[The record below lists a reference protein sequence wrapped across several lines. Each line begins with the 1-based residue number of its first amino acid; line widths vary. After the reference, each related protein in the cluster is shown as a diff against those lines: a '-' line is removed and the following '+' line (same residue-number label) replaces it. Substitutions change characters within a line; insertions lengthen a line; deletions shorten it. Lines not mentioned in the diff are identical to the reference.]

1 MSQWIERIQGHALFK
16 ELADLEQSLE
26 SSREAAQADSTSFD
40 AWERIERV
48 TKFIRTFLSG
58 IDPLLVPPSH
68 LSNSHSQV
76 QQARSQ
82 LNNFASNRNVAHL
95 NEANNQLDNVL
106 SYLGSIPR
114 LDKVTSTQELTEAS
128 SSYKKSISSLVRSL
142 EKQLTGVVEEKN
154 SLQSKLQELTAEVA
168 AQKQRADNV
177 IAQMQQQFSAAQ
189 EVRQS
194 EAAAIETKR
203 ANEFEITE
211 KSRVEDF
218 EKAKVAREKYFSEFM
233 LAAKV
238 QHDALLQEL
247 STKSNALIDALET
260 QKAHAEKI
268 VGIISTEAVAHG
280 YGKTA
285 NEERDAA
292 KGWRIVAVVALIV
305 WIIAGL
311 IFFALT
317 FDKELS
323 PSALA
328 RQFLIS
334 TPFVL
339 LAGFAALQVSKHQ
352 RAERINRQ
360 QELEIAAI
368 DPYLATFDD
377 DTRNEVKRT
386 LADKLFGQRE
396 VEPQKGESK
405 QMLDTVTD
413 TLKAVRQL
421 QESLTRNINN

>member
-16 ELADLEQSLE
+16 ELSDLEQSLE
-26 SSREAAQADSTSFD
+26 SSREAAQADSTAFD

-48 TKFIRTFLSG
+48 AKFTRAFLSES
-58 IDPLLVPPSH
+58 DPLLVPPSH
-68 LSNSHSQV
+68 LSNAHGQV

-114 LDKVTSTQELTEAS
+114 LEKSASVQELGEAA
-128 SSYKKSISSLVRSL
+128 SSYKKSLGGLVRSL
-142 EKQLTGVVEEKN
+142 EKQIAGVVEEKN
-154 SLQSKLQELTAEVA
+154 TLQTKLQELTAEVT
-168 AQKQRADNV
+168 AQKQRADSV

-189 EVRQS
+189 DARQTES
-194 EAAAIETKR
+194 TALETKR
-203 ANEFEITE
+203 STEFEEAEETRAE
-211 KSRVEDF
+211 KS
-218 EKAKVAREKYFSEFM
+218 EKSELARKNSFTDLLTTSR
-233 LAAKV
+233 L
-238 QHDALLQEL
+238 QHDSLREEL
-247 STKSNALIDALET
+247 STKGDSLIGALET
-260 QKAHAEKI
+260 QKAQAEKV

-292 KGWRIVAVVALIV
+292 KGWRIVAVVALVV
-305 WIIAGL
+305 WILAGL
-311 IFFALT
+311 VFFGMT
-317 FDKELS
+317 YDKELS
-323 PSALA
+323 LSALA

-352 RAERINRQ
+352 RAERFNRQ

-368 DPYLATFDD
+368 EPYLATFDD

-386 LADKLFGQRE
+386 LAEKLFGQRE
-396 VEPQKGESK
+396 AEPIKGDSK
-405 QMLDTVTD
+405 HLLETMTD
-413 TLKAVRQL
+413 TLKTVKQL
-421 QESLTRNINN
+421 QESLTKK

>member
-1 MSQWIERIQGHALFK
+1 MSQWIERIQGHAVFK

-26 SSREAAQADSTSFD
+26 SSREAAQADSTTFD

-48 TKFIRTFLSG
+48 AKFIRAFLSD
-58 IDPLLVPPSH
+58 IDPLLVPLSH
-68 LSNSHSQV
+68 LSNAHSQL
-76 QQARSQ
+76 QQVRNQ
-82 LNNFASNRNVAHL
+82 LNSFAGNRNVGHL

-114 LDKVTSTQELTEAS
+114 LDMAVSTQELGEAA
-128 SSYKKSISSLVRSL
+128 SSYKKSIGGLVRSL
-142 EKQLTGVVEEKN
+142 EKQLVAVVTEKN
-154 SLQSKLQELTAEVA
+154 SLQNKLQELTAEVA

-189 EVRQS
+189 EARQS
-194 EAAAIETKR
+194 EATSLETKR
-203 ANEFEITE
+203 SNEFE
-211 KSRVEDF
+211 
-218 EKAKVAREKYFSEFM
+218 VAEEERAQESEEALASQGKNFSEF
-233 LAAKV
+233 LTASKA
-238 QHDALLQEL
+238 QHDALRDDL
-247 STKSNALIDALET
+247 SSQGKSLIAALET
-260 QKAHAEKI
+260 QKSHAEKV

-292 KGWRIVAVVALIV
+292 KLWRIVAVTALVV
-305 WIIAGL
+305 WIVAGVV
-311 IFFALT
+311 FFGLT
-317 FDKELS
+317 YDKDLS
-323 PSALA
+323 LSALA

-368 DPYLATFDD
+368 DPYLATFDG
-377 DTRNEVKRT
+377 DTRNEVKRA
-386 LADKLFGQRE
+386 LAEKLFGQRDA
-396 VEPQKGESK
+396 EPQKGDSK
-405 QMLDTVTD
+405 QMLDAVSD
-413 TLKAVRQL
+413 TLKTVKQL
-421 QESLTRNINN
+421 QESLTKNKAE

>member
-1 MSQWIERIQGHALFK
+1 MSQWIERIQGHAVFK

-26 SSREAAQADSTSFD
+26 SSREAAQADSTAFD

-48 TKFIRTFLSG
+48 TKFIRTFLSDV
-58 IDPLLVPPSH
+58 DPLLVPPSH
-68 LSNSHSQV
+68 LSNAHSQL
-76 QQARSQ
+76 QQVRNQ
-82 LNNFASNRNVAHL
+82 LNSFAGNRNVAHL

-106 SYLGSIPR
+106 SYLASIPR
-114 LDKVTSTQELTEAS
+114 LERAASTQELGDAA
-128 SSYKKSISSLVRSL
+128 SSYKKSIGGLIRSL
-142 EKQLTGVVEEKN
+142 EKQLSGLVAEKDV
-154 SLQSKLQELTAEVA
+154 LHTRLQELTAEVA

-189 EVRQS
+189 EARQS
-194 EAAAIETKR
+194 EASSLETKR
-203 ANEFEITE
+203 SNEFEVAQDERTQE
-211 KSRVEDF
+211 SEQALATHAKSV
-218 EKAKVAREKYFSEFM
+218 SEF
-233 LAAKV
+233 LTTSKT
-238 QHDALLQEL
+238 QHDALREDL
-247 STKSNALIDALET
+247 SRESKSLIAALET
-260 QKAHAEKI
+260 QKAHAEKV

-292 KGWRIVAVVALIV
+292 KGWRIVAVIALVV
-305 WIIAGL
+305 WIVAGL
-311 IFFALT
+311 VFFGLT
-317 FDKELS
+317 YDKDLS
-323 PSALA
+323 FSALA

-386 LADKLFGQRE
+386 LAEKLFGQRE
-396 VEPQKGESK
+396 LEATKGDSK
-405 QMLDTVTD
+405 NVLDTVTD
-413 TLKAVRQL
+413 IAKGMKQV
-421 QESLTRNINN
+421 QEALTKK

>member
-1 MSQWIERIQGHALFK
+1 MSQWIERIQGHAVFK

-26 SSREAAQADSTSFD
+26 SSREAAQIDSAAFD

-48 TKFIRTFLSG
+48 TKFIRNFFSD

-68 LSNSHSQV
+68 LSNAHTQLQQV
-76 QQARSQ
+76 RKQ
-82 LNNFASNRNVAHL
+82 LNNFAGNRNVGHL

-106 SYLGSIPR
+106 SHLGGIPR
-114 LDKVTSTQELTEAS
+114 LDKAASSQELGEAA
-128 SSYKKSISSLVRSL
+128 SSYKKSIGGLVRSL
-142 EKQLTGVVEEKN
+142 EKQLATVVSEKN
-154 SLQSKLQELTAEVA
+154 VLQTKLQELTAEVT

-189 EVRQS
+189 EARQS
-194 EAAAIETKR
+194 EASTLETKR
-203 ANEFEITE
+203 TSEFEAAEEEREQASEQALATHQ
-211 KSRVEDF
+211 KGFSDF
-218 EKAKVAREKYFSEFM
+218 LTAS
-233 LAAKV
+233 KV
-238 QHDALLQEL
+238 QHDALRDDL
-247 STKSNALIDALET
+247 STQGKYLISALET
-260 QKAHAEKI
+260 QKAHAEKV

-292 KGWRIVAVVALIV
+292 KGWRIVAVVALVV
-305 WIIAGL
+305 WILAGL
-311 IFFALT
+311 VFFGLT
-317 FDKELS
+317 YDKDLS
-323 PSALA
+323 LSALA

-377 DTRNEVKRT
+377 ETRNEVKRG
-386 LADKLFGQRE
+386 LAEKLFGQRDA
-396 VEPQKGESK
+396 EPPKGDSK
-405 QMLDTVTD
+405 QMLDAVSD
-413 TLKAVRQL
+413 TLKTVKQIKDAMADK
-421 QESLTRNINN
+421 

>member
-16 ELADLEQSLE
+16 ELSDLEQSLE
-26 SSREAAQADSTSFD
+26 SSREAAQADSTAFD
-40 AWERIERV
+40 AWERIERI
-48 TKFIRTFLSG
+48 TKFIRTFLSDV
-58 IDPLLVPPSH
+58 DPLLIPPSH
-68 LSNSHSQV
+68 LSNAHEHV
-76 QQARSQ
+76 QKARNQ
-82 LNNFASNRNVAHL
+82 LNNFASNRNVGHL
-95 NEANNQLDNVL
+95 NEANINLDNVL

-114 LDKVTSTQELTEAS
+114 LEKSAAVQELGEAA
-128 SSYKKSISSLVRSL
+128 SSYKKSISGLVRSL
-142 EKQLTGVVEEKN
+142 EKQLAGVIEEKN
-154 SLQSKLQELTAEVA
+154 SLQTKLQELTAEVA

-189 EVRQS
+189 EARQTES
-194 EAAAIETKR
+194 TALEAKR
-203 ANEFEITE
+203 SNEFEAAEEARAEEGEQAHASRE
-211 KSRVEDF
+211 KSFSDF
-218 EKAKVAREKYFSEFM
+218 LVLAKT
-233 LAAKV
+233 
-238 QHDALLQEL
+238 QHDALREEL
-247 STKSNALIDALET
+247 STNSKTLINALET
-260 QKAHAEKI
+260 QKAHAEKV

-292 KGWRIVAVVALIV
+292 KGWRIVAVVALVV
-305 WIIAGL
+305 WILAGL
-311 IFFALT
+311 VFFGLT
-317 FDKELS
+317 YNKELS
-323 PSALA
+323 LSALA

-386 LADKLFGQRE
+386 LAEKLFGQRE
-396 VEPQKGESK
+396 TEPVKGDSK
-405 QMLDTVTD
+405 SMLETMSDMAKTV
-413 TLKAVRQL
+413 KQL
-421 QESLTRNINN
+421 QESLTKK

>member
-1 MSQWIERIQGHALFK
+1 MSQWIERIQGHAVFK

-26 SSREAAQADSTSFD
+26 SSREAAQADSTAFD

-48 TKFIRTFLSG
+48 TKFIRTFLSDV
-58 IDPLLVPPSH
+58 DPLLVPPSH
-68 LSNSHSQV
+68 LSNAHSQL
-76 QQARSQ
+76 QQVRNQ
-82 LNNFASNRNVAHL
+82 LNSFAGNRNIGHL

-106 SYLGSIPR
+106 SHLGSIPR
-114 LDKVTSTQELTEAS
+114 LEKTVSTQELGEAA
-128 SSYKKSISSLVRSL
+128 SSYKKSIGGLIRSL
-142 EKQLTGVVEEKN
+142 EKQLSGLVTEKDV
-154 SLQSKLQELTAEVA
+154 LHTRLQELTAEVA

-177 IAQMQQQFSAAQ
+177 IAQMQQQFSSAQ
-189 EVRQS
+189 EARQS
-194 EAAAIETKR
+194 EAISSETKR
-203 ANEFEITE
+203 SNEFELAENERTKECEDALVFHE
-211 KSRVEDF
+211 KNV
-218 EKAKVAREKYFSEFM
+218 SEF
-233 LAAKV
+233 LTASKA
-238 QHDALLQEL
+238 QHDALREDL
-247 STKSNALIDALET
+247 SNQGNFLIAALAT
-260 QKAHAEKI
+260 QKAHAEKV
-268 VGIISTEAVAHG
+268 VGIISTETVAHG

-305 WIIAGL
+305 WIVAGL
-311 IFFALT
+311 VFFALT
-317 FDKELS
+317 YDKDLS
-323 PSALA
+323 LSALA

-386 LADKLFGQRE
+386 LAEKLFGQRDA
-396 VEPQKGESK
+396 EPQKGDSK
-405 QMLDTVTD
+405 QMMDAVSD
-413 TLKAVRQL
+413 TLKTVKQL
-421 QESLTRNINN
+421 QESLTKK

>member
-1 MSQWIERIQGHALFK
+1 MSQWIERIQGHAVFQ
-16 ELADLEQSLE
+16 ELADLEKFVE
-26 SSREAAQADSTSFD
+26 SSREAALADSTAFD

-48 TKFIRTFLSG
+48 TKFIRTFLSD

-68 LSNSHSQV
+68 LSNAHSQL
-76 QQARSQ
+76 QQVRNQ
-82 LNNFASNRNVAHL
+82 LNSFAGNRNVGHL

-106 SYLGSIPR
+106 SHLGSIPR
-114 LDKVTSTQELTEAS
+114 LEKNASTQELGEAA
-128 SSYKKSISSLVRSL
+128 SSYKKSIGGLIRSL
-142 EKQLTGVVEEKN
+142 EKQLSGLVAEKDV
-154 SLQSKLQELTAEVA
+154 LHTRLQELTAEVA

-189 EVRQS
+189 EARQS
-194 EAAAIETKR
+194 EASSLETKR
-203 ANEFEITE
+203 SNQFELAEEERTKDCEEALVFHE
-211 KSRVEDF
+211 KSV
-218 EKAKVAREKYFSEFM
+218 SEF
-233 LAAKV
+233 LTTSKA
-238 QHDALLQEL
+238 QHDALREDL
-247 STKSNALIDALET
+247 SSQGNLLIAALEI
-260 QKAHAEKI
+260 QKAHAEKV

-292 KGWRIVAVVALIV
+292 KVWRIVAVSALVV
-305 WIIAGL
+305 WIVAGL
-311 IFFALT
+311 VLFALT
-317 FDKELS
+317 YDKDLS
-323 PSALA
+323 LSALA

-377 DTRNEVKRT
+377 DTRNEVKRA
-386 LADKLFGQRE
+386 LAEKLFGQRE
-396 VEPQKGESK
+396 LEATKGDSK
-405 QMLDTVTD
+405 NVLDTVTD
-413 TLKAVRQL
+413 IAKGMKQV
-421 QESLTRNINN
+421 QEALTKK